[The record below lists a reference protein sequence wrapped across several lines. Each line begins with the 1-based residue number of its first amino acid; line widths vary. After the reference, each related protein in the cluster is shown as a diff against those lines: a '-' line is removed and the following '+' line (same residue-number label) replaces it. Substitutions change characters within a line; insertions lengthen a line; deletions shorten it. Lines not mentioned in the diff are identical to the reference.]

1 MARPRQFD
9 ADEVRE
15 RIADAFTANGY
26 RGTSLAM
33 LCDAAG
39 MGKQSLYNAFGD
51 KQALYLQSLDCTQGR
66 MAGVKAAVAAAPTGR
81 AAVEAFFTSVMAACA
96 HPDPGVNTCIVSSGL
111 LEGIEDPAV
120 STSLRDKWRAT
131 ETLLRSAIKTGQ
143 HDGSIRSDIAGAE
156 LARWLMVLTSGLRVS
171 ARAVDSAA
179 QLKATVRLGL
189 QVLWPPA

>member
-15 RIADAFTANGY
+15 HIADVFTAHGY

-33 LCDAAG
+33 LCEAAG

-51 KQALYLQSLDCTQGR
+51 KQALYLQSLDCTQAR
-66 MAGVKAAVAAAPTGR
+66 MADARAAVEGASTGR
-81 AAVEAFFTSVMAACA
+81 AAVEAFFAGVIAACA
-96 HPDPGVNTCIVSSGL
+96 HPDPGINTCIVSAGL

-120 STSLRDKWRAT
+120 STSLREKWRGT
-131 ETLLRSAIKTGQ
+131 ETLLRSAVKTGQ
-143 HDGSIRSDIAGAE
+143 RDGSIRSDVAGAE
-156 LARWLMVLTSGLRVS
+156 LARWLMVLVSGLRVS

-189 QVLWPPA
+189 QVLWPPV